1 MRSEPDIRAWF
12 YIKLSEKRHNS
23 VCSGGSESIHYYSF
37 SMIKC
42 LIFLAVPAVL
52 SPLVI
57 LVGPLLVGSSPTGE
71 SSPEGE
77 SSRGVGGARKVAE
90 GGRGNSSLQ
99 PTATPSQ
106 IRLGGRLKA
115 FQILGLVTLQGKSH
129 QCIPLLGIARPRSQF
144 LCVCERLTYSQD
156 QSTYF
161 PAAELGRPILEI
173 YKSLIDV

>member
-1 MRSEPDIRAWF
+1 MTSEPDIRAWLMVLYETF
-12 YIKLSEKRHNS
+12 GKTSQF
-23 VCSGGSESIHYYSF
+23 GGLWGGGGESNHSYSF
-37 SMIKC
+37 FTIKC
-42 LIFLAVPAVL
+42 LIFLAAPAVL

-71 SSPEGE
+71 SSPDGE

-115 FQILGLVTLQGKSH
+115 FQIL
-129 QCIPLLGIARPRSQF
+129 
-144 LCVCERLTYSQD
+144 
-156 QSTYF
+156 
-161 PAAELGRPILEI
+161 
-173 YKSLIDV
+173 

>member
-1 MRSEPDIRAWF
+1 
-12 YIKLSEKRHNS
+12 
-23 VCSGGSESIHYYSF
+23 
-37 SMIKC
+37 MIKC

-106 IRLGGRLKA
+106 IRLGGRLNA
-115 FQILGLVTLQGKSH
+115 FQILGLETKDNASVDRYSDKRAACSTLQGNPIYVFLFWESGGLSLSFH
-129 QCIPLLGIARPRSQF
+129 VSVSDLYILRIGPHIFLQQNRQTDPRN
-144 LCVCERLTYSQD
+144 
-156 QSTYF
+156 
-161 PAAELGRPILEI
+161 I
-173 YKSLIDV
+173 

>member
-1 MRSEPDIRAWF
+1 
-12 YIKLSEKRHNS
+12 
-23 VCSGGSESIHYYSF
+23 VCSGGSESIHSYSF

-42 LIFLAVPAVL
+42 LIFLTVQAFL

-57 LVGPLLVGSSPTGE
+57 LVGPLLVASSPTGE

-106 IRLGGRLKA
+106 MRLGGRLNG
-115 FQILGLVTLQGKSH
+115 FQILGLETKDNAGVDRYSDKRAACSTLQGKSH
-129 QCIPLLGIARPRSQF
+129 LCISFLGIARPQSQF
-144 LCVCERLTYSQD
+144 LCVCERFIYSQD
-156 QSTYF
+156 WSTYF
-161 PAAELGRPILEI
+161 PAAE
-173 YKSLIDV
+173 

>member
-1 MRSEPDIRAWF
+1 MA
-12 YIKLSEKRHNS
+12 
-23 VCSGGSESIHYYSF
+23 
-37 SMIKC
+37 
-42 LIFLAVPAVL
+42 PAVL

-106 IRLGGRLKA
+106 IRLGGRLHA
-115 FQILGLVTLQGKSH
+115 FQILGFKTKDNAGVDTQ
-129 QCIPLLGIARPRSQF
+129 IN
-144 LCVCERLTYSQD
+144 
-156 QSTYF
+156 
-161 PAAELGRPILEI
+161 ELHAPHC
-173 YKSLIDV
+173 